1 MKPGRDVQGGD
12 SMNLGCDVQ
21 DASDRP
27 VLPGDSGLS
36 AISAHRAMAISLL
49 VQEMRCEARVTGSVH
64 VGVSSSH
71 ISEPLHPLAVARTA
85 GRELAGSTTAWND
98 ALELLAPPEAVLHVT
113 VWSQAAAS
121 QCVLVA
127 SRDVRLRGLDTED
140 GGFADERISLFN
152 DRGAKV
158 WLRLAASRRRC
169 DIDLMCRGL
178 RPTSP
183 WVQLSPI
190 RAPAHVQDEPNDL
203 AAPHSERRNGSS
215 PRASVA
221 ARPQARPV
229 RMFMTGPVD
238 GGEVLAHRYK
248 AVWGIAT
255 GSCQATGDDEDTKDT
270 GDAGMLKPVNA
281 PQRKNFALKPSAICV
296 SEFDAASICH
306 AIHQFPLDVLRARGR
321 ILVGAR
327 APFNVTRVDNAAVA
341 MLGTRAEAVGRS
353 VAVMALEHS
362 DRLRLLE
369 ACDHASGAGW
379 REHRRAVLAVDKS
392 LLFVVQNILGTSAQA
407 TALEMLVFRPGP
419 QHMAPIL
426 PLLGIESLLLGCG
439 KRLEQDREA
448 MDHEALPKFEQS
460 DIVLDASDNLG
471 DLECSNHMYSL
482 AFPSSSP
489 HDGEAVLHERRDGG
503 NDLQSGEPRRTRA
516 WTRGGGRGGVGVNRL
531 GTAGCQ

>member
-1 MKPGRDVQGGD
+1 MNFSHFITTGTPGHVRFYVVSKTSLKQIQTDAVINMLPLPSKAPAPSRRTRQTVARPPASAGGGSMKPGRDVQGGD

-127 SRDVRLRGLDTED
+127 SRNVRLRGLDTED

-158 WLRLAASRRRC
+158 WLRLAVSRRRS

-190 RAPAHVQDEPNDL
+190 CAPAHVQDEPNDL
-203 AAPHSERRNGSS
+203 AAPHSERRNGS
-215 PRASVA
+215 
-221 ARPQARPV
+221 
-229 RMFMTGPVD
+229 G
-238 GGEVLAHRYK
+238 
-248 AVWGIAT
+248 
-255 GSCQATGDDEDTKDT
+255 
-270 GDAGMLKPVNA
+270 GMLKPVNA
-281 PQRKNFALKPSAICV
+281 PPRKNFL
-296 SEFDAASICH
+296 
-306 AIHQFPLDVLRARGR
+306 
-321 ILVGAR
+321 
-327 APFNVTRVDNAAVA
+327 
-341 MLGTRAEAVGRS
+341 
-353 VAVMALEHS
+353 
-362 DRLRLLE
+362 
-369 ACDHASGAGW
+369 
-379 REHRRAVLAVDKS
+379 
-392 LLFVVQNILGTSAQA
+392 
-407 TALEMLVFRPGP
+407 
-419 QHMAPIL
+419 
-426 PLLGIESLLLGCG
+426 
-439 KRLEQDREA
+439 
-448 MDHEALPKFEQS
+448 
-460 DIVLDASDNLG
+460 
-471 DLECSNHMYSL
+471 
-482 AFPSSSP
+482 
-489 HDGEAVLHERRDGG
+489 
-503 NDLQSGEPRRTRA
+503 DLQSPRNNPHYTPYPPR
-516 WTRGGGRGGVGVNRL
+516 
-531 GTAGCQ
+531 

>member
-1 MKPGRDVQGGD
+1 
-12 SMNLGCDVQ
+12 MNLGCDVQ

-113 VWSQAAAS
+113 VWSEAAAS

-127 SRDVRLRGLDTED
+127 SRNVRLHGLDTED

-158 WLRLAASRRRC
+158 WLRLAVSRRRS

-190 RAPAHVQDEPNDL
+190 CAPAHVQDEPNDL
-203 AAPHSERRNGSS
+203 AAPHSERRNGS
-215 PRASVA
+215 
-221 ARPQARPV
+221 
-229 RMFMTGPVD
+229 G
-238 GGEVLAHRYK
+238 
-248 AVWGIAT
+248 
-255 GSCQATGDDEDTKDT
+255 
-270 GDAGMLKPVNA
+270 GMLKPVNA
-281 PQRKNFALKPSAICV
+281 PPRKNFALKPSAICV

-327 APFNVTRVDNAAVA
+327 APFNVTRVDNAAAA
-341 MLGTRAEAVGRS
+341 MLGTRTEAVGRS
-353 VAVMALEHS
+353 VAVMALEHC
-362 DRLRLLE
+362 DRIRLLE

-482 AFPSSSP
+482 AFPSSSL
-489 HDGEAVLHERRDGG
+489 HDGEVAVLHERRDGG